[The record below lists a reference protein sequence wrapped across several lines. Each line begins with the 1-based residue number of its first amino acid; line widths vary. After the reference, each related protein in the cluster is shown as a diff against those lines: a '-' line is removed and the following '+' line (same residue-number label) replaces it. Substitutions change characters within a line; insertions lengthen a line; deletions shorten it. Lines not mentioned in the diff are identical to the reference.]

1 VLAQRAITYF
11 SAEHLITYL
20 VEHLEL
26 FGPTGLLH
34 SAGVV
39 GLQSRSFLV
48 RDRPLSPATLPSRL
62 LDCDGFRYGLLYGF
76 RYGLLCGFRYGL
88 LYGFRYYG
96 FRYYGFRYYGFRYGL
111 PSALLL
117 LLALL
122 LLQQQ
127 LRIAQFLLLAPPL
140 RTAQWLR
147 DL

>member
-1 VLAQRAITYF
+1 VLAQRAVTYF

-39 GLQSRSFLV
+39 RLQSRSFLV

-62 LDCDGFRYGLLYGF
+62 LDCDGFRYGLL
-76 RYGLLCGFRYGL
+76 
-88 LYGFRYYG
+88 YG

>member
-1 VLAQRAITYF
+1 VLAQRAVTYF

-76 RYGLLCGFRYGL
+76 RY
-88 LYGFRYYG
+88 YG

>member
-1 VLAQRAITYF
+1 VLAQRAVTYF

-76 RYGLLCGFRYGL
+76 RY
-88 LYGFRYYG
+88 
-96 FRYYGFRYYGFRYGL
+96 YGFRYYGFRYGL
-111 PSALLL
+111 PS
-117 LLALL
+117 ALL